1 MHITNELTLLAA
13 IAAIDGESAKIPLGL
28 CSDCR

>member
-13 IAAIDGESAKIPLGL
+13 IAIDGESAKIPLGL